1 MQETVNIREYIDIFK
16 RRKWIV
22 IIAILIGLLLGGYK
36 SYKNYVSY
44 RPTYTSTVTIRINTM
59 KTYEQKLEQQKK
71 KKKNSD
77 DEQDLADLYNTYS
90 TGSEIKNQNIATSY
104 VGLVNKEPFRKKL
117 AAVSG
122 VKVSQL
128 GSIVATPSEDIPTF
142 VDIKVVSST
151 PEIAQKVAQAA
162 PEAYNE
168 ELIDI
173 AKSDCVEL
181 VYDASS
187 PVLIPRARDLSLVKF
202 LAVSIVAAVFLVLLV
217 ECLDTRIKTPNDVDK
232 YWDLPLIGV
241 IPMDD
246 GRAKGTKDNTQN

>member
-90 TGSEIKNQNIATSY
+90 TGS
-104 VGLVNKEPFRKKL
+104 
-117 AAVSG
+117 
-122 VKVSQL
+122 
-128 GSIVATPSEDIPTF
+128 
-142 VDIKVVSST
+142 
-151 PEIAQKVAQAA
+151 
-162 PEAYNE
+162 
-168 ELIDI
+168 
-173 AKSDCVEL
+173 
-181 VYDASS
+181 
-187 PVLIPRARDLSLVKF
+187 
-202 LAVSIVAAVFLVLLV
+202 
-217 ECLDTRIKTPNDVDK
+217 
-232 YWDLPLIGV
+232 
-241 IPMDD
+241 
-246 GRAKGTKDNTQN
+246 